1 MRFCCCEHTLG
12 IRPSRECARQQT
24 KSRRSSSVL
33 TIRKTKQHQARSL
46 DSLLSFPE
54 CSREKCAG
62 EQDQSTWKNNCLREP
77 Y

>member
-46 DSLLSFPE
+46 DFLLSVPRVF
-54 CSREKCAG
+54 SRKV
-62 EQDQSTWKNNCLREP
+62 RR
-77 Y
+77 